1 MNKVEMIGNLAG
13 DVMHQYTQSGKA
25 VCQFRLAV
33 QRRFANAQGVREAD
47 FFPVVAWD
55 KTADLAA
62 QYLHKGDRCAVVGHL
77 QTRSYTDKEGAKRYV
92 TEIVAE
98 EIDFLNAK
106 REAGDNPSGPTAT
119 SPYTGEAGATA
130 QQGFTQVDDD
140 ELPF

>member
-1 MNKVEMIGNLAG
+1 MNKVEMIGHLAS
-13 DVMHQYTQSGKA
+13 DPTHQYTQSGKA

-33 QRRFANAQGVREAD
+33 QRRFVNAQGVREAD

-55 KTADLAA
+55 KVADLAA

-106 REAGDNPSGPTAT
+106 REAQGDGNPSGLTAT
-119 SPYTGEAGATA
+119 SPYTGEAG
-130 QQGFTQVDDD
+130 GFTQVDDS

>member
-33 QRRFANAQGVREAD
+33 QRRFTNAQGVREAD

-77 QTRSYTDKEGAKRYV
+77 QTRSYEKDGGKRFV

-106 REAGDNPSGPTAT
+106 REAQGADNPSGAEPV
-119 SPYTGEAGATA
+119 
-130 QQGFTQVDDD
+130 QQGFTQVDDS

>member
-1 MNKVEMIGNLAG
+1 MNKVEMIGNLAS
-13 DVMHQYTQSGKA
+13 DPTHQYTQSGKA

-33 QRRFANAQGVREAD
+33 QRRFVNAQGVREAD

-55 KTADLAA
+55 KTADLAG

-77 QTRSYTDKEGAKRYV
+77 QTRSYEKDGGKRFVTD
-92 TEIVAE
+92 IVAE
-98 EIDFLNAK
+98 EIDFLNSK
-106 REAGDNPSGPTAT
+106 REAQGADNPSGAEPV
-119 SPYTGEAGATA
+119 

>member
-33 QRRFANAQGVREAD
+33 QRRFTNAQGVREAD

-106 REAGDNPSGPTAT
+106 RETQDNPSGPPVPPLAQ
-119 SPYTGEAGATA
+119 GAG
-130 QQGFTQVDDD
+130 GFTQVDDS

>member
-1 MNKVEMIGNLAG
+1 MNKWIGIGNLAS
-13 DVMHQYTQSGKA
+13 DPTHQYTQSGKA

-33 QRRFANAQGVREAD
+33 QRRFVNAQGVREAD

-55 KTADLAA
+55 KTADLAG

-77 QTRSYTDKEGAKRYV
+77 QTRSYEKDGGKRFV

-98 EIDFLNAK
+98 EIDFLNSK
-106 REAGDNPSGPTAT
+106 REAQGVDNPSGAAPV
-119 SPYTGEAGATA
+119 

>member
-1 MNKVEMIGNLAG
+1 MNKWIGIGHLAS
-13 DVMHQYTQSGKA
+13 DPTHQYTQSGKA

-33 QRRFANAQGVREAD
+33 QRRFVNAQGVREAD
-47 FFPVVAWD
+47 FFQVVAWD
-55 KTADLAA
+55 KTADLAG

-77 QTRSYTDKEGAKRYV
+77 QTRSYTDKDGAKRYV

-98 EIDFLNAK
+98 EIDFLNSK
-106 REAGDNPSGPTAT
+106 REAQGNPSGAEPV
-119 SPYTGEAGATA
+119 

>member
-33 QRRFANAQGVREAD
+33 QRRFANAQGVRKAD

-98 EIDFLNAK
+98 EIDFLNSK
-106 REAGDNPSGPTAT
+106 REAQGAGNPSGAAPV
-119 SPYTGEAGATA
+119 

>member
-1 MNKVEMIGNLAG
+1 MNKWVGIGHLVC
-13 DVMHQYTQSGKA
+13 DPTHQYAQSGKT

-47 FFPVVAWD
+47 FIPVVAWE

-62 QYLHKGDRCAVVGHL
+62 QYLHKGDRCGVVGHI

-98 EIDFLNAK
+98 EIEFLNSK
-106 REAGDNPSGPTAT
+106 REAQ
-119 SPYTGEAGATA
+119 GETEAAPA
-130 QQGFTQVDDD
+130 QQGFTRVDDD

>member
-13 DVMHQYTQSGKA
+13 DVMRQYTQSGKA

-55 KTADLAA
+55 KVADLAA

-98 EIDFLNAK
+98 ELDFLNSR
-106 REAGDNPSGPTAT
+106 REAQGADNPS
-119 SPYTGEAGATA
+119 EAVPV

-140 ELPF
+140 DRFNGEREDER

>member
-1 MNKVEMIGNLAG
+1 MNKWIGIGHLAS
-13 DVMHQYTQSGKA
+13 DPTHQYTQSGKA

-33 QRRFANAQGVREAD
+33 QRRFVNAQGVREAD

-55 KTADLAA
+55 KTADLAG

-77 QTRSYTDKEGAKRYV
+77 QTRSYEKDGGKRFV

-98 EIDFLNAK
+98 EIDFLNSK
-106 REAGDNPSGPTAT
+106 REGTDNPSGLTAT
-119 SPYTGEAGATA
+119 SPYTGEAG
-130 QQGFTQVDDD
+130 GFTQVDDS